1 MAKVVRNVSL
11 DYDVVEEFRLTQQ
24 KGKLSGII
32 NDLLRN
38 YLNVQ
43 KNELQ
48 PKEKLERRKKMIL
61 ESKAAIDAELLDVRT
76 QLMEHDNKESE
87 YTSVKETYWNQF
99 ILQKLPKFPREK
111 YDAHYE
117 EKFQQ
122 KAIEYSR
129 GKK

>member
-11 DYDVVEEFRLTQQ
+11 DYDVVEEFKLTQQ
-24 KGKLSGII
+24 KGKLSSVI
-32 NDLLRN
+32 NNLLRN

-43 KNELQ
+43 KKELQ

-61 ESKAAIDAELLDVRT
+61 ESKAAIDAELLEVRT
-76 QLMEHDNKESE
+76 QLMEHENKESE
-87 YTSVKETYWNQF
+87 YTSVKETYWNEF

-117 EKFQQ
+117 SKFQQ